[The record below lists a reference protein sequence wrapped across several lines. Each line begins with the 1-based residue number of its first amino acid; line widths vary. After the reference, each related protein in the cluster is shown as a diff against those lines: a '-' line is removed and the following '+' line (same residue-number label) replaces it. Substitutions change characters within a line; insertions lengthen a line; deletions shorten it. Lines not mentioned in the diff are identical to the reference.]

1 MDEERARQ
9 AFPGSVVRLKDGS
22 YHVVAHKNG
31 VVKFNDATCLQ
42 LTPIAGG
49 RAPRYYPDD
58 LAQAVEWIS
67 TGCLSTH
74 TFQGDQVNLKQG
86 LVASQGIHSRDDGN
100 EEVRLRVEVVEGS
113 ATINRHT
120 ATGPIAEEL
129 SIEETL
135 DKTTVSR
142 VAWAAALPDIDYT

>member
-1 MDEERARQ
+1 MALTSNMLKDFSAGVTKAFYSHGADVTGTWPPSLLILDEERARQ

-67 TGCLSTH
+67 TGCLS
-74 TFQGDQVNLKQG
+74 L
-86 LVASQGIHSRDDGN
+86 I
-100 EEVRLRVEVVEGS
+100 
-113 ATINRHT
+113 AT
-120 ATGPIAEEL
+120 P
-129 SIEETL
+129 S
-135 DKTTVSR
+135 V
-142 VAWAAALPDIDYT
+142 